1 MIFGIYDPSQPA
13 DILRHTVQQ
22 TVIDCP
28 SVEVWAEDAIALAW
42 TSSGIS
48 SLDEPHQPYCRDRTV
63 SVFEGKLYNL
73 DEIQSRLS
81 NAPPLSTD
89 NSGRAIGLLYEGFG
103 EDLLEQV
110 NGKFSFAVW
119 DRRSQTLTLGR
130 DRLGIQSLFYSSQG
144 GRLLF
149 SSSLKTLL
157 KMPGIEKQ
165 LDYRAVIDYLLY
177 CYNPSRDR
185 SFFQGIYKLPASHLL
200 KVNRNEVTR
209 HQYWNLDFTRAEPK
223 TEIEYKSE
231 IPALIEDAVRIR
243 INSQQPPG
251 VLLSGGID
259 SSTMVSLTTKLSS
272 TPVSTFSFRC
282 RGKSYDESQYA
293 RLIADRFGT
302 HHTEVAYETE
312 SVRCIA
318 EVAAAMDEPLCDIG
332 IEIATFLLGRAASGK
347 VSYVF
352 SGEGGDELFG
362 GHPVYTADKVA
373 AYIDRLPQPLLKPIT
388 QLLQTLP
395 DSDRKKN
402 LQVKLKRFAYSV
414 AFPPELLS
422 HRWRIYYTAAELD
435 TLCTDELLA
444 DSTPEALFDTML
456 EQTKKP
462 EPDLLSRCLSSD
474 YWTLVN
480 FYLRRLELLRQF
492 GIENRLPLLDY
503 RLVEYAAKIPSDL
516 KLRGFSDTKYIY
528 KQALRGILPDDIL
541 FDRPKL
547 GHSVPMKNWLRQEP
561 EIINWITEI
570 LNSESFQQRG
580 LFKAGAI
587 QKLLE
592 EHSSKLHNHS
602 HRLWALVVLE
612 LWFRE
617 YLDK

>member
-1 MIFGIYDPSQPA
+1 MIFGIYDPNRSA
-13 DILRHTVQQ
+13 DALRQIVEDA
-22 TVIDCP
+22 VSEP
-28 SVEVWAEDAIALAW
+28 STVEVWAEDSIALAW
-42 TSSGIS
+42 VKSGIT
-48 SLDEPHQPYCRDRTV
+48 SLDEPHQPYERDRTV

-73 DEIQSRLS
+73 DEIQSRLGTD
-81 NAPPLSTD
+81 NLSTKR
-89 NSGRAIGLLYEGFG
+89 SGEAIGMLYERYGK
-103 EDLLEQV
+103 DLLDRV

-119 DRRSQTLTLGR
+119 DKQSHTLTLGR

-144 GRLLF
+144 DRLLF

-157 KMPGIEKQ
+157 KLPGISKQ
-165 LDYRAVIDYLLY
+165 LNHQAVIDYLLY
-177 CYNPSRDR
+177 CYNPSRDT
-185 SFFQGIYKLPASHLL
+185 SFFQGIYKLPASYLL
-200 KVNRNEVTR
+200 KANGSGVTR
-209 HQYWNLDFTRAEPK
+209 HQYWNLDFTNTEPK
-223 TEIEYKSE
+223 TEEQYKQE
-231 IPALIEDAVRIR
+231 IPALIEDAVKLRLDT
-243 INSQQPPG
+243 QQPPG

-259 SSTMVSLTTKLSS
+259 SSTMVSLTSKLSS
-272 TPVSTFSFRC
+272 TPISTFSFRC

-293 RLIADRFGT
+293 RLIADRFKT
-302 HHTEVAYETE
+302 NHTEVAYETK
-312 SVRCIA
+312 
-318 EVAAAMDEPLCDIG
+318 EVASIANVAASMDEPFCDIG
-332 IEIATFLLGRAASGK
+332 IEIATFILGRAARGK

-362 GHPVYTADKVA
+362 GHPVYTADKLA
-373 AYIDRLPQPLLKPIT
+373 AYVDRIPKPIIAPIT
-388 QLLQTLP
+388 RVLQTLP

-402 LQVKLKRFAYSV
+402 LQVKLKRFSYSV

-435 TLCTDELLA
+435 TLCTEKLLA
-444 DSTPEALFDTML
+444 DSSADTLFDTML
-456 EQTKKP
+456 EQTKKL

-516 KLRGFSDTKYIY
+516 KIKGFDDTKYIY
-528 KQALRGILPDDIL
+528 KQALRGILPDKIL

-547 GHSVPMKNWLRQEP
+547 GHSVPMKNWLRQET
-561 EIINWITEI
+561 EIINWVTNI

-580 LFKAGAI
+580 LFKAQAI
-587 QKLLE
+587 QKLLD
-592 EHSSKLHNHS
+592 EHRNKLHNNS

-612 LWFRE
+612 LWLRE

>member
-1 MIFGIYDPSQPA
+1 MIFGIYDPNRAAA
-13 DILRHTVQQ
+13 DLQHIVQSA
-22 TVIDCP
+22 ISNSP
-28 SVEVWAEDAIALAW
+28 NIKVWAEDSIALAW
-42 TSSGIS
+42 LKSGIS
-48 SLDEPHQPYCRDRTV
+48 SLDEPEQPYHSGQTV

-73 DEIQSRLS
+73 DEIQSRVGDSL
-81 NAPPLSTD
+81 ATE
-89 NSGRAIGLLYEGFG
+89 NSGRAIGLLYERYG

-119 DRRSQTLTLGR
+119 DKRAQTLTLGR

-144 GRLLF
+144 ERLLF

-157 KMPGIEKQ
+157 KLPGVEKQ
-165 LDYRAVIDYLLY
+165 LNYQAVIDYLLY
-177 CYNPSRDR
+177 CYNPSRDT

-200 KVNRNEVTR
+200 KVNRSGVIR
-209 HQYWNLDFTRAEPK
+209 HQYWNLDFTNVEPK
-223 TEIEYKSE
+223 IETKYIQE
-231 IPALIEDAVRIR
+231 IPALIEDAVKLRL
-243 INSQQPPG
+243 NVQQPPG

-259 SSTMVSLTTKLSS
+259 SSTMVSLTSKLSS
-272 TPVSTFSFRC
+272 TPISTFSFRC

-293 RLIADRFGT
+293 RLIANRFGT
-302 HHTEVAYETE
+302 HHTEVAYDTKE
-312 SVRCIA
+312 VRCIV
-318 EVAAAMDEPLCDIG
+318 EVAAGMDEPFCDIG
-332 IEIATFLLGRAASGK
+332 IEIATFLLGRAASGQ

-373 AYIDRLPQPLLKPIT
+373 AYIDRLPKPLLQPIA
-388 QLLQTLP
+388 QVLQTLP

-435 TLCTDELLA
+435 KLCTKELLA
-444 DSTPEALFDTML
+444 DIAPEALFDTML
-456 EQTKKP
+456 KQTQKP

-503 RLVEYAAKIPSDL
+503 RLVEYAAKIPSEL
-516 KLRGFSDTKYIY
+516 KLKGFSDTKYIY
-528 KQALRGILPDDIL
+528 KQALKGILPDDIL
-541 FDRPKL
+541 FNRPKL
-547 GHSVPMKNWLRQEP
+547 GHSVPMKNWLRQET
-561 EIINWITEI
+561 EIIDWMTDI
-570 LNSESFQQRG
+570 LNSASFRQRG
-580 LFKAGAI
+580 LFKPNAI
-587 QKLLE
+587 QKLLD
-592 EHSSKLHNHS
+592 EHANKQHNHS
-602 HRLWALVVLE
+602 HRLWALLVLE

-617 YLDK
+617 YLDS